1 MSRNAVITARVSETM
16 LADLDKLAGYH
27 DRSRAWLVA
36 QAVERY
42 VSEESAFLS
51 FVREG
56 EDAIVA
62 GDFVTHDQ
70 LVAEQLIWSG
80 PARRDLLAIV
90 EYYSVIDPD
99 LPNQLL
105 DRVRNAP
112 LMLLDHPEIGA
123 PTVLRSVRKWPVAG
137 TPFLLFYSA
146 GRERVEIKRV
156 RHAATNW
163 RDA

>member
-70 LVAEQLIWSG
+70 LVAE
-80 PARRDLLAIV
+80 V
-90 EYYSVIDPD
+90 EAMI
-99 LPNQLL
+99 
-105 DRVRNAP
+105 
-112 LMLLDHPEIGA
+112 EG
-123 PTVLRSVRKWPVAG
+123 K
-137 TPFLLFYSA
+137 
-146 GRERVEIKRV
+146 K
-156 RHAATNW
+156 AA
-163 RDA
+163 